1 MSAGQWAFWL
11 ALAGFIAAAGKFLDD
26 YHITSVTKSR
36 ARDVLVQWFMW
47 IDGQKVPDLGGLVL
61 RAMRSF
67 LKIRRILLLAIG
79 LAAAYWAILSA
90 FYLGREVFGPA
101 NEQSYTVYILFWVP
115 LDESAPYWLAY
126 LATIIIPSISGLAA
140 MAYFFHRAS
149 ITGRDIWRFAFLSV
163 GILVAPMFAI
173 LSVFG
178 TLLIYGMDAVTLS
191 IIFMA
196 AMASFAL
203 PAFLAICTMALILV
217 RNMVRLAQLVLL
229 QVFDV
234 ASSPQKS
241 PFAYASSV
249 FALLILAVK
258 VIQVA
263 LTS

>member
-1 MSAGQWAFWL
+1 
-11 ALAGFIAAAGKFLDD
+11 
-26 YHITSVTKSR
+26 
-36 ARDVLVQWFMW
+36 
-47 IDGQKVPDLGGLVL
+47 
-61 RAMRSF
+61 
-67 LKIRRILLLAIG
+67 
-79 LAAAYWAILSA
+79 
-90 FYLGREVFGPA
+90 
-101 NEQSYTVYILFWVP
+101 
-115 LDESAPYWLAY
+115 
-126 LATIIIPSISGLAA
+126 
-140 MAYFFHRAS
+140 
-149 ITGRDIWRFAFLSV
+149 
-163 GILVAPMFAI
+163 MFAI

-178 TLLIYGMDAVTLS
+178 TLIIYATDAYTLP

-217 RNMVRLAQLVLL
+217 RKMVRLTQLVLL

>member
-101 NEQSYTVYILFWVP
+101 NEQSYTAYILFWVP
-115 LDESAPYWLAY
+115 MDESAPYWLAY

-140 MAYFFHRAS
+140 MAYFS
-149 ITGRDIWRFAFLSV
+149 IAQVLPGVI
-163 GILVAPMFAI
+163 
-173 LSVFG
+173 FG
-178 TLLIYGMDAVTLS
+178 DS
-191 IIFMA
+191 HF
-196 AMASFAL
+196 F
-203 PAFLAICTMALILV
+203 
-217 RNMVRLAQLVLL
+217 RLA
-229 QVFDV
+229 
-234 ASSPQKS
+234 S
-241 PFAYASSV
+241 
-249 FALLILAVK
+249 
-258 VIQVA
+258 
-263 LTS
+263 